1 MDSVFGAASIYSDLQ
16 SSNMPQGEIDAKR
29 FADLLV
35 TEFPQLREDVC
46 EWHDLSHLQMMEF
59 VIFTEK
65 AVEAGDWA
73 TVERC
78 LELANRVL
86 NQGNTEIRNAVHVSY
101 LEHRPR
107 EGEVHERIRALMSP
121 ELRKAWDN
129 ILAYLSSLR
138 GSES

>member
-1 MDSVFGAASIYSDLQ
+1 MSSLQ
-16 SSNMPQGEIDAKR
+16 SPYMPQGEIDDKR
-29 FADLLV
+29 FADLLIA
-35 TEFPQLREDVC
+35 EFPQLREEVC

-65 AVEAGDWA
+65 AGEAGDWS

-101 LEHRPR
+101 LEHLPR

-121 ELRKAWDN
+121 ELRRAWEN
-129 ILAYLSSLR
+129 IQAYLASLR
-138 GSES
+138 DIEP